1 MMTNSFLISRVNKNC
16 LNWAKT
22 YFQQELVGIEAE
34 KNGIKTSVS
43 KVAEVTGD
51 VDLNQRKGKII
62 TIFDVEIKLEWKG
75 NLHCMDN
82 PSPSFIYA

>member
-1 MMTNSFLISRVNKNC
+1 MIFNRLLLSRVNKNC

-22 YFQQELVGIEAE
+22 YFQEELVGVEAE
-34 KNGIKTSVS
+34 KNGIKVSVTRVS
-43 KVAEVTGD
+43 DVTGD

-75 NLHCMDN
+75 MMHAEN
-82 PSPSFIYA
+82 

>member
-1 MMTNSFLISRVNKNC
+1 

-43 KVAEVTGD
+43 KVTEVTGD

-62 TIFDVEIKLEWKG
+62 TIFDVELKLEWKG
-75 NLHCMDN
+75 NLHWNEQLLDHTLL
-82 PSPSFIYA
+82 SIYN

>member
-1 MMTNSFLISRVNKNC
+1 MLSSLYRVNKNC

-43 KVAEVTGD
+43 KVTEVTGD

-62 TIFDVEIKLEWKG
+62 TIFDVELKLEWKG
-75 NLHCMDN
+75 NSYCDEATFEPH
-82 PSPSFIYA
+82 PSQYL